1 MISNAGLL
9 SWLYGIP
16 GRWNWFENG
25 RQSSRRHRQQFHYAL
40 RCSEKQKRNVET
52 SLILALFSPL
62 FVSLSVCVCVCCRC
76 CCCCCCS
83 SLFLFLFFVFFLF
96 LALFFSFLSEVNTL
110 GSPGSMKEECQ
121 LGALY
126 WSVAMP
132 ISSSASPDM
141 NLNIGFPIL
150 MLSLVWFVNLFKES
164 RRISNNPIQSFR
176 RGFLRPINCDASDD
190 VAENPQS
197 IWKAQMAECW

>member
-1 MISNAGLL
+1 MELIRKRPAIVSTTPTTIS
-9 SWLYGIP
+9 
-16 GRWNWFENG
+16 
-25 RQSSRRHRQQFHYAL
+25 L
-40 RCSEKQKRNVET
+40 RAAMQRKTKEKRGDLVDPRP
-52 SLILALFSPL
+52 IFPP
-62 FVSLSVCVCVCCRC
+62 VRVSVCVCMRVLPLLLLLL
-76 CCCCCCS
+76 
-83 SLFLFLFFVFFLF
+83 LFLFIFVFVFCFFLF